1 MVHNYQPLAQ
11 RHFVPTNNNI
21 KEATLSLLII
31 TSRKPKKMELFK
43 GDTKRGKHLL
53 LHQKNTTLTL

>member
-21 KEATLSLLII
+21 KEA
-31 TSRKPKKMELFK
+31 
-43 GDTKRGKHLL
+43 
-53 LHQKNTTLTL
+53 QKNGAI